1 LGFEKLINMKRISEE
16 RLHSEGNFG
25 VFDKRYIGEF
35 VYGGID
41 GAITTFAV
49 VAGAAGANAAIYWVL
64 IFGFANLIA
73 DGFSMSIGNYFSVKA
88 DRDNYEKHRAVEY
101 WEIDNLR
108 EKEVEEIREIY
119 EVKGFKGELLDQ
131 VVEVITSDNDVWV
144 DTMMKEELEMTKD
157 DKTPV
162 KTALA
167 TFLSF
172 NLIGIIPLI
181 SYITAALFDLNNDHL
196 FLISCLST
204 GAAMILIG
212 YLKSRVT
219 ETSSAKGIIET
230 LLLGGLAAFL
240 AYFVGDLLAY
250 YFL

>member
-1 LGFEKLINMKRISEE
+1 MNKAMSEDKL
-16 RLHSEGNFG
+16 HAEGDFWL
-25 VFDKRYIGEF
+25 FDKGYISEF

-49 VAGAAGANAAIYWVL
+49 VAGAAGAEAAVYWVL

-73 DGFSMSIGNYFSVKA
+73 DGFSMSVGNYFAVKA
-88 DRDNYEKHRAVEY
+88 DRDNYEKHKAVEY
-101 WEIDNLR
+101 WEIENLR
-108 EKEVEEIREIY
+108 EREIEEVREIY
-119 EVKGFKGELLDQ
+119 EAKGFKGELLDK
-131 VVEVITSDNDVWV
+131 VVEVITADKDVWV

-157 DKTPV
+157 DKTPK

-172 NLIGIIPLI
+172 NLIGIIPLL
-181 SYITAALFDLNNDHL
+181 SYIIAATFDLRQDNL
-196 FLISCLST
+196 FLISCLAT
-204 GAAMILIG
+204 GAALVIIG

-219 ETSSAKGIIET
+219 EKPWLKGVTET

-240 AYFVGDLLAY
+240 AYFVGDLLAL

>member
-1 LGFEKLINMKRISEE
+1 MNEDALHGGQSIS
-16 RLHSEGNFG
+16 
-25 VFDKRYIGEF
+25 VFSKEYIGEF

-49 VAGAAGANAAIYWVL
+49 VAGAAGAKAGLEWVL

-73 DGFSMSIGNYFSVKA
+73 DGFSMSVGNYFSTKSE
-88 DRDNYEKHRAVEY
+88 RDNFEKHKAIEY
-101 WEIDNLR
+101 WEVDNMR

-119 EVKGFKGELLDQ
+119 EAKGFKGELLEQ
-131 VVEVITSDNDVWV
+131 VVAVITSDKDVWV

-157 DKTPV
+157 SRSPLS
-162 KTALA
+162 TALA

-172 NLIGIIPLI
+172 NMVGLIPLLA
-181 SYITAALFDLNNDHL
+181 YIMAVFTDIETSLLFP
-196 FLISCLST
+196 ISCVGT
-204 GAAMILIG
+204 GIAMALVG
-212 YLKSRVT
+212 YLRGVVT
-219 ETSSAKGIIET
+219 EINPWKSIFQT

-240 AYFVGDLLAY
+240 AYYVGEVLAR

>member
-1 LGFEKLINMKRISEE
+1 MKPAIEDKL
-16 RLHSEGNFG
+16 HAEGDFWL
-25 VFDKRYIGEF
+25 FDKTYISEF

-49 VAGAAGANAAIYWVL
+49 VAGAAGADAAIYWVL

-73 DGFSMSIGNYFSVKA
+73 DGFSMSVGNYFAVKA
-88 DRDNYEKHRAVEY
+88 ERDNYEKHKAVEY
-101 WEIDNLR
+101 WEIENLR
-108 EKEVEEIREIY
+108 EKEIEEIREIY
-119 EVKGFKGELLDQ
+119 EAKGFKGELLDQ
-131 VVEVITSDNDVWV
+131 VVEVITSNDDVWV

-162 KTALA
+162 KTAFA

-172 NLIGIIPLI
+172 NLIGIIPLL
-181 SYITAALFDLNNDHL
+181 SYIIASLFDLNQDNL
-196 FLISCLST
+196 FLISCLAT
-204 GAAMILIG
+204 AGAMIIIG
-212 YLKSRVT
+212 YLKSKVT
-219 ETSSAKGIIET
+219 EKPWVKGILET

-240 AYFVGDLLAY
+240 AYFVGDLLAK

>member
-1 LGFEKLINMKRISEE
+1 MKTITED
-16 RLHSEGNFG
+16 RLHSEGNLWL
-25 VFDKRYIGEF
+25 FDKRYIGEF

-49 VAGAAGANAAIYWVL
+49 VAGAAGADAAIYWVL

-73 DGFSMSIGNYFSVKA
+73 DGFSMSVGNYFSVKA
-88 DRDNYEKHRAVEY
+88 DRANFEKHRAVEY
-101 WEIDNLR
+101 WEIENLR
-108 EKEVEEIREIY
+108 EREIEEIREIY
-119 EVKGFKGELLDQ
+119 EAKGFKGDLLDK
-131 VVEVITSDNDVWV
+131 VVDVIISNDDVWV

-157 DKTPV
+157 DKTPI
-162 KTALA
+162 KTAFA

-181 SYITAALFDLNNDHL
+181 SYIAAGLLDLQNDNL

-204 GAAMILIG
+204 GAAMVIIG
-212 YLKSRVT
+212 FLKSKVT
-219 ETSSAKGIIET
+219 ETSSVKGILET
-230 LLLGGLAAFL
+230 VLLGGLAAFL